1 MLSAGLMGEF
11 TAGSRTMY
19 WDLSAGYGDNRGFQE
34 KENSHNAAKL
44 QVAMGDPAVC
54 AATPNCVPFNFFGGQ
69 GANGEGSITEEML
82 DFVGYTQ
89 RDYST
94 QTLRDFAFNI
104 TGDLMSLPG
113 GDMGFAAGLEYR
125 DHDGSYRPDPIA
137 ERGETA
143 GIPAGATRGSF
154 DVTEYYAELSL
165 PLIAGAPLVD
175 YLEVNV
181 AARNSDY
188 STSGSEAT
196 YKVSGLWRPIEEL
209 SLRASFS
216 TGIRAPG
223 IGELFG
229 GAAREDFT
237 FLDPCADYTGIVGS
251 ANGGRDVPQPANIQT
266 NCAALGVPVGL
277 AQLNPQQS
285 AVSAG
290 NSVLDPETS
299 DNWTAGLVW
308 SPSWAD
314 DSEWTSGLTLSLD
327 FYNLEIDD
335 AIQGV
340 PPGDLV
346 TACVNTLSPVFCDS
360 VPRTS
365 SGQLGL
371 VNNQLQ
377 NIGGIEASG
386 FDLMLNYLTPEF
398 GIGQFGLTVNATHL
412 NEYLEKTAGLTGG
425 SETVTDR
432 TGEHSQE
439 TFQRA
444 FPEWR
449 AVTTIDWV
457 KERWSGALSFRWV
470 DEMFI
475 VVNPTTRN
483 GLDSAMFTDLR
494 FSYNPSFADD
504 AMTVTLGFNN
514 VLNEDPPVCDPCGSI
529 GMSRVSHDI
538 PGTVGY
544 LRVTYQHE

>member
-1 MLSAGLMGEF
+1 
-11 TAGSRTMY
+11 
-19 WDLSAGYGDNRGFQE
+19 
-34 KENSHNAAKL
+34 
-44 QVAMGDPAVC
+44 
-54 AATPNCVPFNFFGGQ
+54 
-69 GANGEGSITEEML
+69 
-82 DFVGYTQ
+82 
-89 RDYST
+89 
-94 QTLRDFAFNI
+94 
-104 TGDLMSLPG
+104 
-113 GDMGFAAGLEYR
+113 MGFAAGIEYR

-165 PLIAGAPLVD
+165 PLLAGAPLAD

-209 SLRASFS
+209 SFRASFS

-251 ANGGRDVPQPANIQT
+251 ANGGRDAPQSANIQA

-290 NSVLDPETS
+290 NSILNPETS

-314 DSEWTSGLTLSLD
+314 NSEWTSGLTMSLD
-327 FYNLEIDD
+327 FYNLEIDE

-346 TACVNTLSPVFCDS
+346 TACVDTLSPVFCDS

-371 VNNQLQ
+371 INNQLQ

-386 FDLMLNYLTPEF
+386 FDLMLNYLAPEF
-398 GIGQFGLTVNATHL
+398 GIGQLGLTVNATHL

-475 VVNPTTRN
+475 VVNATTRN
-483 GLDSAMFTDLR
+483 DLDSAMFTDLR
-494 FSYNPSFADD
+494 FSYNPSYADD
-504 AMTVTLGFNN
+504 ALTVTLGFNN

-529 GMSRVSHDI
+529 GMSRVAHDI